1 MKWTVALYVAL
12 VMAAG
17 AALAYRQSSHE
28 AKRMADDWVVL
39 KDNVKVKARP
49 DGVWTLALEW
59 VNGPAVLKFE
69 AGGEEWFYAEPDSSK
84 ATADGHL
91 ASLLAPKNCL
101 LPTAPVGALIGKIGG
116 SSAGAADGTVFVV
129 GKFCLIEID
138 KSKGPVYLTINDE
151 LTGFG
156 NNRGEIS
163 VKISSRAHPTASGD
177 DKAKAPGADKP
188 KEKP

>member
-1 MKWTVALYVAL
+1 MKGAVALYVVL
-12 VMAAG
+12 IVTVG
-17 AALAYRQSSHE
+17 AVLASWQSPHE
-28 AKRMADDWVVL
+28 ATRMTGDWVVL
-39 KDNVKVKARP
+39 TDVKVKAKP

-69 AGGEEWFYAEPDSSK
+69 AGDEEWFYAEHDTSK
-84 ATADGHL
+84 ARADGHL
-91 ASLLAPKNCL
+91 ASLLATKNCL
-101 LPTAPVGALIGKIGG
+101 LPSAPVAALIGKIGG

-129 GKFCLIEID
+129 GKFCLVEID

-151 LTGFG
+151 LTGLG

-163 VKISSRAHPTASGD
+163 VKISSRAQPSVSGD